1 MTTNKD
7 YRQLLAYANEIKR
20 QVREISE
27 LDGTRPDIESINLQ
41 ELRHKLDDMSY
52 FARTLMEKA
61 LQTI

>member
-20 QVREISE
+20 QVGEISE
-27 LDGTRPDIESINLQ
+27 FDGTRPDIESINLQ

-61 LQTI
+61 LQTF